1 MKKTLLI
8 FAYFFPPHVGGG
20 ETHVYE
26 FARHLS
32 EKEYNIVIF
41 TPNIPKTKEI
51 EKIKNNLKVI
61 RYPSIELMGNPVPK
75 FWKLKFWNLFK
86 IAIKEK
92 PDFVMSRTR
101 FFFPSFF
108 CFLFAKLTK
117 TKHIHVEQGS
127 DFLKTGNW
135 FKDRIAKIYD
145 LTIGKLILSKAD
157 CCVAISDAVYK
168 FVKKFR
174 SRKIFVIRRGLE
186 MEEMEKINPDKFIL
200 KNYGNKI
207 KICFVG
213 RLIYW
218 KGLHNALNGFLQLP
232 EELKRKCI
240 FFIVGSGPEKKD
252 YESRY
257 KNQNIKFLGEVSREK
272 ALSIIKSCDIFVHST
287 ISGGGLSCSLL
298 EAMYLGKAIVATPAE
313 GANEVIFNNK
323 TGVLLKNSSP
333 EEFKKGFEILLKD
346 EKLRKKLGENAKK
359 YIKENFS
366 WDKKIEQYVKLFNKM
381 K

>member
-1 MKKTLLI
+1 MKRRLLI
-8 FAYFFPPHVGGG
+8 FSPFFPPHIGGL
-20 ETHVYE
+20 ESHVYE

-32 EKEYNIVIF
+32 EKNYNIVIF

-61 RYPSIELMGNPVPK
+61 RYPAIELMGNPFPK
-75 FWKLKFWNLFK
+75 FWKLKFWKLFK

-101 FFFPSFF
+101 FFFSSFF
-108 CFLFAKLTK
+108 AFLFAKSTK
-117 TKHIHVEQGS
+117 TKYIHVEHGS
-127 DFLKTGNW
+127 DFLKIGKW

-157 CCVAISDAVYK
+157 CCVVISYAAYK

-174 SRKIFVIRRGLE
+174 SKKIFVIRRGLE
-186 MEEMEKINPDKFIL
+186 MKDIEKINPDKFIL
-200 KNYGNKI
+200 KNYRNKI

-232 EELKRKCI
+232 EELKSKCI
-240 FFIVGSGPEKKD
+240 FFVVGSGPEKKD
-252 YESRY
+252 CVSRY
-257 KNQNIKFLGEVSREK
+257 KNQNIKFFGEVSRKK

-298 EAMYLGKAIVATPAE
+298 EAMYLRKAIVATPAE

-323 TGVLLKNSSP
+323 TGILLKESSP
-333 EEFKKGFEILLKD
+333 KEFRKGFEKT
-346 EKLRKKLGENAKK
+346 
-359 YIKENFS
+359 
-366 WDKKIEQYVKLFNKM
+366 
-381 K
+381 